1 MIWLKLF
8 VLIGLI
14 LGTWQSFKAMGRPI
28 VRGGKRWF
36 LQPDGRYRRWYG
48 GRAYSEDE
56 LP

>member
-1 MIWLKLF
+1 MVLLKLL

-14 LGTWQSFKAMGRPI
+14 LGAWQSFKAMGKPI
-28 VRGGKRWF
+28 VRRGKRWF